1 MSRVGKLPVIVPDNI
16 KVDINGKNIKF
27 VSGTVEKNYTISK
40 GVVAKLEGNAI
51 KLSSEKDSQ
60 SKVSMFVG
68 MNRSNIKN
76 IVSGL
81 SSEDRN
87 IIGIYPL
94 RGKLLNVRGESI
106 KKITDN
112 KEITDLKKI
121 LGLENGRTYSSI
133 DDVNQHLRYGKIMI
147 MLEHYHGEQKIKLC
161 YLIWINWLYFLK
173 KKKYMMLFL
182 F

>member
-81 SSEDRN
+81 SSAFKIVLEIN
-87 IIGIYPL
+87 GVGYKASVEKGVLMMSLGFSHEIFYALPLGIKASFEKPNL
-94 RGKLLNVRGESI
+94 VVISG
-106 KKITDN
+106 D
-112 KEITDLKKI
+112 DKI
-121 LGLENGRTYSSI
+121 LVGQVASEIILFRKPEPYKGKGVKI
-133 DDVNQHLRYGKIMI
+133 FGKQILRKEG
-147 MLEHYHGEQKIKLC
+147 
-161 YLIWINWLYFLK
+161 K
-173 KKKYMMLFL
+173 KK
-182 F
+182 